1 MERSRNRRSVMLEM
15 TERHTQPAEGER
27 AAVVGLSGQ
36 YGLAARIVV
45 AKLRTL
51 EWIRVAD
58 PEAGVADD
66 FQFKAGPT
74 RHALQVKWAQYP
86 ASFGW
91 AELVNPS
98 GTTPSLIERL
108 AETWQRLRS
117 SWSGPLAVHL
127 CSNEYPSVAVP
138 SATTPLGRCDAS
150 PPKHFAAF
158 LARSFR
164 PLRDEIV
171 KGTALWR
178 DLEPLPEVGDWRP
191 AWDALR
197 AAAALDD
204 GDFVRFIGDLVLQ
217 FGQLAGDAAT
227 HLESGAGDADIE
239 HIGATLQALVAD
251 PARPVQLSR
260 DEFLDRLGWRD
271 RLRYRNPHTF
281 PVPRVYEANEE
292 ARSLLM
298 ERLQGLPGGYLAL
311 VGPAGSGKSTL
322 LATIAPGGYR
332 VVRYY
337 AFVPDSPDPLS
348 ARGEAESFLH
358 DLALALDEAG
368 LFRRGYGNDLRSQR
382 AVVFDLLDQARVR
395 WRDRGEPTLIVV
407 DGLDH
412 IPREQR
418 PARSLLEEL
427 PPPSALGDGVFIVLG
442 TQTTNILPQ
451 SVRDALTADGRTV
464 DLPPLAASEVRALAD
479 TAGPG
484 QWLLPGQRDGL
495 VAASEG
501 HPLALTYLLEE
512 LNAIAESEPSEE
524 PRRLLADRLLED
536 ASAYGGDTERRYRG
550 YSQAVG
556 GDTEVWTLL
565 GSVARLRGAV
575 DLRWLGT
582 WVSPA
587 ALDRFVERTATFFRR
602 EGAIWRFIHNSFRRF
617 LVEETARTAG
627 TFDSER
633 DRSFHAE
640 LADVCARSGDEWLR
654 YRDEEIAHRFLA
666 GQYDIVVQGTEPLL
680 LRQVLFALRP
690 LATVRDKAFLG
701 LRAAVAIDDHGAF
714 IRSLVL
720 LDELWQREYV
730 LKPDRVANSLVALGP
745 PDRALDH
752 LVGGGRLR
760 VDLDCALEAA
770 AEFARTGTPDA
781 AADVLRVAGGLTDIV
796 GSADLHPNRG
806 APEMVADWAEVTLR
820 LAGLNDV
827 LARLD
832 DQLPLRE
839 EDPSEEPRPSGDDD
853 VDWEEERR
861 RRAERERAETVA
873 TCRLFAHARCFD
885 VLAGVR
891 DDDALAAL
899 GTVIDGEA
907 PLGWRARARLVRAF
921 AALEDR
927 DPDGVLKFVREML
940 EIESAA
946 PLESPDDDE
955 EGAERGLHLHLRA
968 QAAEL
973 LMRAG
978 LADASELDDLV
989 PHDTV
994 ATWPSVPSG
1003 TDGLEPFST
1012 ILAVWRI
1019 HRARGSTGPP
1029 AIATAAN
1036 STRSGRRDAGQERF
1050 RRALRLLAN
1059 IEGDQLARA
1068 SGRTNSPAVAGQADP
1083 IVRLL
1088 EVPSSQTSDWTGWY
1102 FVRSAA
1108 GDIFERLIRVAG
1120 RSGGSDEVA
1129 QLFARFYTAWDDP
1142 DRTRYWNPR
1151 LQQRVLTATL
1161 NICDEDTS
1169 ELVRERLDR
1178 LEEHIGSRGFDAHER
1193 VETWLGQAEAWSR
1206 AGDTRRAEAALQEAV
1221 KSSLGPGIHDDD
1233 DQLVGWL
1240 DWLEGVVGGAQ
1251 EGTAA
1256 LAAARR
1262 YASRLAAVSETQ
1274 HGAAEAAERLVRL
1287 VWRLDV
1293 LYATDL
1299 AEWLCDASALEES
1312 DAIRGVVLAAADDAR
1327 VPLGVVGAVAAEMLL
1342 PLLRQPPRELT
1353 EAVERR
1359 TAGSERSQALARL
1372 AAAEAVWSVPDEPIE
1387 DSSSPTQGSPLP
1399 TEATGG
1405 DTSSSVTANQTPVGA
1420 RALLKAMRAVDNI
1433 AEPSGEWAGA
1443 LEAVAEEIVPPDVAR
1458 ALLAE
1463 ASRLQFGGAFLGT
1476 LAAIAARAGEADA
1489 AGQALSG
1496 ALARM
1501 PPQGWMSRWDGGTRL
1516 ALFEAALRFGSSE
1529 LVRLAAN
1536 DLAGG
1541 LTSGAI
1547 VGQIRPVA
1555 LSRIIR
1561 TLFGVDAVVDAWPD
1575 VEAYLDVLAPATA
1588 AAPEPRAEPTSSEPV
1603 VALLRWVAAYLG
1615 HPVRILDFGARQV
1628 FREVL
1633 AATPADA
1640 EIALAEAIR
1649 AGGWRQEAALHAVIS
1664 TPMGAGVELGRDLAA
1679 AIRDVATGSDQ
1690 ICRHLANRTAQ
1701 AFGIDV
1707 EVPTTSDLPVAYSL
1721 DLPPLPARTAP
1732 ELDRHGVP
1740 HLDPH
1745 DPQQLVAPFDGVLT
1759 ALADMTGIDP
1769 SAVMYHAA
1777 AIAEASADPWT
1788 AGGHRAQAGR
1798 LKHRGQFHTYRP
1810 WAYMAG
1816 RRATGT
1822 VLAELIDA
1830 GVLDPGSTSS
1840 VELFG
1845 LLDETLIRVVTEP
1858 LDETTPLPWRRP
1870 GTRSYD
1876 VSGWCDEAGEASMS
1890 YAAAI
1895 GASRSFVLAE
1905 ASEWCSLEW
1914 GSPEETRVMRCA
1926 HGTTT
1931 QHGLVLPAR
1940 PTWETTLAGAS
1951 SYPSCPDARGRD
1963 RELVVRGREQWTDV
1977 PWHEWLAIHPRVAS
1991 ELGWRLGGDRP
2002 FTWVGADDRWRAQS
2016 FRRARGQLSH
2026 RPPGR
2031 AFCGEV
2037 WQIVLSNEGLAEL
2050 RAVFGPLERT
2060 VSVTRTLPARPR
2072 EGRMHPESMASSA
2085 RIETP

>member
-1 MERSRNRRSVMLEM
+1 M

-27 AAVVGLSGQ
+27 AAVVGLRGQ

-66 FQFKAGPT
+66 FQFKAGPM

-98 GTTPSLIERL
+98 GATPSLMECL
-108 AETWQRLRS
+108 AEAWQRLRS
-117 SWSGPLAVHL
+117 SWSGPLEVHL

-138 SATTPLGRCDAS
+138 PATTPLGACDAS

-178 DLEPLPEVGDWRP
+178 DLEALPEVRDWRP

-197 AAAALDD
+197 AAADLDD
-204 GDFVRFIGDLVLQ
+204 ENFVRFIGDLVLQ
-217 FGQLAGDAAT
+217 FGQQAGDAAT
-227 HLESGAGDADIE
+227 HWDAGAADADIK

-251 PARPVQLSR
+251 PARPLQLSR

-281 PVPRVYEANEE
+281 PVPRVYSANEA

-298 ERLQGLPGGYLAL
+298 ERLQTLPGGYLAL

-322 LATIAPGGYR
+322 LATIAPDGHR

-395 WRDRGEPTLIVV
+395 WRDRREPTLIIV

-442 TQTTNILPQ
+442 TQTTQILPQ

-464 DLPPLAASEVRALAD
+464 DLPPLAATEVRALAD

-484 QWLLPGQRDGL
+484 QWLLPGQRDDL
-495 VAASEG
+495 VAASDG
-501 HPLALTYLLEE
+501 HPLALTYLLAE

-524 PRRLLADRLLED
+524 PRRLLADRLLGD
-536 ASAYGGDTERRYRG
+536 ASAYGGDIERRYRG
-550 YSQAVG
+550 YSHAVG

-565 GSVARLRGAV
+565 GTVARLRGAV

-582 WVSPA
+582 WVPPA
-587 ALDRFVERTATFFRR
+587 ALDRFVDRTATFFRR

-640 LADVCARSGDEWLR
+640 LADVCSRSGDDWLR

-666 GQYDIVVQGTEPLL
+666 GQYDIVVQRTEPLL
-680 LRQVLFALRP
+680 LRQALLGLRP
-690 LATVRDKAFLG
+690 PATVRDQALLG

-714 IRSLVL
+714 IRTLVF

-730 LKPDRVANSLVALGP
+730 LKPDRVAASLVALGP

-760 VDLDCALEAA
+760 VDLDCALGAA
-770 AEFARTGTPDA
+770 AEFARAATPDA
-781 AADVLRVAGGLTDIV
+781 AAEVLRVAGGLADIV
-796 GSADLHPNRG
+796 GPADRFANRD
-806 APEMVADWAEVTLR
+806 APDIVADWAEVTLR
-820 LAGLNDV
+820 LAGLDDV

-839 EDPSEEPRPSGDDD
+839 EGPAEEPSPTADED

-861 RRAERERAETVA
+861 RRAERERAEVVA

-899 GTVIDGEA
+899 GTLIDGEA
-907 PLGWRARARLVRAF
+907 PLGWRARTRLVRAF
-921 AALEDR
+921 DALEDG

-940 EIESAA
+940 DIESAA
-946 PLESPDDDE
+946 PLESRDDDE
-955 EGAERGLHLHLRA
+955 EGGERAPHLHLRA

-989 PHDTV
+989 PQDAV

-1019 HRARGSTGPP
+1019 QRARRSIGPP
-1029 AIATAAN
+1029 TDATAA
-1036 STRSGRRDAGQERF
+1036 SPTRTEGRDAGQERF
-1050 RRALRLLAN
+1050 RRALKLLAD
-1059 IEGDQLARA
+1059 IEGDQLAAA
-1068 SGRTNSPAVAGQADP
+1068 SGRTTSPAVAGQADP

-1088 EVPSSQTSDWTGWY
+1088 EVPSSQTRDWTGWY
-1102 FVRSAA
+1102 FVRAAA

-1120 RSGGSDEVA
+1120 RSGGRGEVA
-1129 QLFARFYTAWDDP
+1129 QLFTRFSTAWDNP
-1142 DRTRYWNPR
+1142 DRAPYWSPR

-1161 NICDEDTS
+1161 DLCDEETS
-1169 ELVRERLDR
+1169 ELVRQRLDS
-1178 LEEHIGSRGFDAHER
+1178 LEESIGRRPLDAHER

-1206 AGDTRRAEAALQEAV
+1206 AGDTDRAEAALQEAV
-1221 KSSLGPGIHDDD
+1221 KTSLGPGIHDDD
-1233 DQLVGWL
+1233 DQLAGWL
-1240 DWLEGVVGGAQ
+1240 DWLEGVVGAVQ
-1251 EGTAA
+1251 ERAA
-1256 LAAARR
+1256 VLAVARR

-1274 HGAAEAAERLVRL
+1274 SGAGDAAQRLVRL
-1287 VWRLDV
+1287 IWRVDP

-1299 AEWLCDASALEES
+1299 AEWLCDASVLEEA

-1327 VPLGVVGAVAAEMLL
+1327 VSPDIVGAVAAEMLL
-1342 PLLRQPPRELT
+1342 PLLRQPPRDLT

-1359 TAGSERSQALARL
+1359 IGGSDRSHALARL
-1372 AAAEAVWSVPDEPIE
+1372 AAAEAVWSVPEESIE
-1387 DSSSPTQGSPLP
+1387 DSSSPSQDAPLP
-1399 TEATGG
+1399 TEAAEG
-1405 DTSSSVTANQTPVGA
+1405 DAPPSPSATQTPFGA
-1420 RALLKAMRAVDNI
+1420 RGLLKAMRAAENM
-1433 AEPSGEWAGA
+1433 AEPAGDWTVA
-1443 LEAVAEEIVPPDVAR
+1443 LEAIAEQIVPADVAR

-1463 ASRLQFGGAFLGT
+1463 ASRLRLDGAFLGT
-1476 LAAIAARAGEADA
+1476 LAAIAARAGEVDA
-1489 AGQALSG
+1489 ALQALSG
-1496 ALARM
+1496 ALART
-1501 PPQGWMSRWDGGTRL
+1501 PPQGWLRQWDGGTRL
-1516 ALFEAALRFGSSE
+1516 ALFEAALRFGSPE

-1561 TLFGVDAVVDAWPD
+1561 TLFGGDAVVDAWPD
-1575 VEAYLDVLAPATA
+1575 VEAYLDVFAPATA
-1588 AAPEPRAEPTSSEPV
+1588 AAPEPRAEPRSSESV
-1603 VALLRWVAAYLG
+1603 VTLLRCVAAYLG
-1615 HPVRILDFGARQV
+1615 HPVRILDFGARRI
-1628 FREVL
+1628 FHEVL
-1633 AATPADA
+1633 ATTPADA
-1640 EIALAEAIR
+1640 ETALAEAIG
-1649 AGGWRQEAALHAVIS
+1649 AGGWRQEAALHAVV
-1664 TPMGAGVELGRDLAA
+1664 TARGAGAELGRDLTA
-1679 AIRDVATGSDQ
+1679 AIREAATGSDQ
-1690 ICRHLANRTAQ
+1690 ICRHLANRAAR

-1707 EVPTTSDLPVAYSL
+1707 EMPTRSDLPVAYSL
-1721 DLPPLPARTAP
+1721 DLPPLPERTAP

-1745 DPQQLVAPFDGVLT
+1745 DPQQLVAPFDGVLA
-1759 ALADMTGIDP
+1759 ALADMTGIDA

-1777 AIAEASADPWT
+1777 AIAEASIDPWT
-1788 AGGHRAQAGR
+1788 AGGHRAQASR
-1798 LKHRGQFHTYRP
+1798 LKRRGQLHTYRP
-1810 WAYMAG
+1810 WPYMAG

-1822 VLAELIDA
+1822 ALAELIDA
-1830 GVLDPGSTSS
+1830 GVVDPGSSSS

-1876 VSGWCDEAGEASMS
+1876 LSGWCDEAGEAATS

-1895 GASRSFVLAE
+1895 GTSRSFVLAE
-1905 ASEWCSLEW
+1905 SSEWRSLEW
-1914 GSPEETRVMRCA
+1914 GRPEETRVVECA

-1931 QHGLVLPAR
+1931 QHDLVLPAR
-1940 PTWETTLAGAS
+1940 RAWESTLAGAR
-1951 SYPSCPDARGRD
+1951 SYPSCPDARWRD
-1963 RELVVRGREQWTDV
+1963 RELVVRGREHWTDV
-1977 PWHEWLAIHPRVAS
+1977 PWHEWLAIHPRVAT
-1991 ELGWRLGGDRP
+1991 ELGWRLGGGRP
-2002 FTWVGADDRWRAQS
+2002 FTWIGTDDRWRAQS
-2016 FRRARGQLSH
+2016 IRRARGQLSH
-2026 RPPGR
+2026 QPPGR
-2031 AFCGEV
+2031 AYCGEV
-2037 WQIVLSNEGLAEL
+2037 WQVVLSNEGVAEL
-2050 RAVFGPLERT
+2050 RAVFGPLDRT
-2060 VSVTRTLPARPR
+2060 ILVTRTLPARPR
-2072 EGRMHPESMASSA
+2072 EGRMHPESIASSA
-2085 RIETP
+2085 RIGTP